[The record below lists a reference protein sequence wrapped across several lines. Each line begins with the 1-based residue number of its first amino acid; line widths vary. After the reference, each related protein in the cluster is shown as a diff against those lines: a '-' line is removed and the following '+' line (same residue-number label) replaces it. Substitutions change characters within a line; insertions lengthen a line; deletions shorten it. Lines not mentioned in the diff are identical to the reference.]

1 MVLKEDMH
9 AHFGCSTFN
18 GHLCVWLGVCSRS
31 GCQKDIYLEEIGLR
45 VENVSSIIN
54 IMIGVGGRTCMIV

>member
-1 MVLKEDMH
+1 MPTSVVSSLTD
-9 AHFGCSTFN
+9 T
-18 GHLCVWLGVCSRS
+18 CVWLGVCSRS
-31 GCQKDIYLEEIGLR
+31 GCQKDICLEEIGLR